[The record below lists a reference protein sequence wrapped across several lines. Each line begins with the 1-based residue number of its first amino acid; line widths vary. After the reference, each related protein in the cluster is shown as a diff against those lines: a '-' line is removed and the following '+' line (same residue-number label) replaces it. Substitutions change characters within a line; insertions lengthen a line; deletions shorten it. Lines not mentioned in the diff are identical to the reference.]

1 MSDGDEEIR
10 RLVARAEA
18 TVTVD
23 DRLRAQDALVKALL
37 AEREAMVD
45 ALDRYGHASGT
56 GGAMPLSGI
65 VQSIARDW
73 ARQADESFRRSL
85 EELKELDAED
95 DERYARLKKEHD
107 RVLDILLHA
116 ISGETTAHDAEEN
129 KDIASLAAATLREFG
144 ARVAV
149 MNERIEADPHYRSRV
164 EAYERLLTRIPEWHE
179 RWLPMTHRRNDVARE
194 AKSVLLGITAARA
207 AGFPLGALEE
217 RIMAL
222 VEVEKAS
229 EKNS

>member
-116 ISGETTAHDAEEN
+116 ISGETTAHEAEEP

-149 MNERIEADPHYRSRV
+149 MDKRIEADPHYRSRV

-179 RWLPMTHRRNDVARE
+179 RWMPTQHRKNDIARE
-194 AKSVLLGITAARA
+194 AKNVLLGITSARA

-217 RIMAL
+217 RVMAL
-222 VEVEKAS
+222 IEAERTAS
-229 EKNS
+229 